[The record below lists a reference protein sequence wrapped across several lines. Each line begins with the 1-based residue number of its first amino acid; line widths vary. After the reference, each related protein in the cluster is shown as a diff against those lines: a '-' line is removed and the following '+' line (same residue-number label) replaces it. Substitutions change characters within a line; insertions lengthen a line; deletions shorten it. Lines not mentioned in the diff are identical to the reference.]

1 MKRTQPFYFHLI
13 FIVTNFVFCL
23 STKDEVKAAVVD
35 IGSSLCRFGTAGED
49 LPRHLFRSD
58 IGVSEDTDDSDHKIG
73 DVSLRFV
80 QSDVN
85 IESVI
90 GPDGTTDWDNYA
102 SLMNYG
108 LEECMKIDTTEYP
121 LMVSNSDYSNYLKSS
136 ENVSNYYFIADD
148 STFCIFNLLF
158 VIKEMIDLR
167 CSVYMIDDITFQY

>member
-1 MKRTQPFYFHLI
+1 MSLY
-13 FIVTNFVFCL
+13 VT
-23 STKDEVKAAVVD
+23 DEVKAAVVD

-58 IGVSEDTDDSDHKIG
+58 IGVAEDSDDSDHKIG

-80 QSDVN
+80 QSDVS

-121 LMVSNSDYSNYLKSS
+121 LMVSNSDYTNYLKSS
-136 ENVSNYYFIADD
+136 ENVSYCHAP
-148 STFCIFNLLF
+148 LQ
-158 VIKEMIDLR
+158 MINF
-167 CSVYMIDDITFQY
+167 TTE

>member
-1 MKRTQPFYFHLI
+1 MLCGGAKMAISPIIFVLPCLI
-13 FIVTNFVFCL
+13 IPTSFCATL
-23 STKDEVKAAVVD
+23 DEVKAAVVD

-58 IGVSEDTDDSDHKIG
+58 VGVSDDSDESDHKIG

-80 QSDVN
+80 QSDIN

-121 LMVSNSDYSNYLKSS
+121 LMVSNSDYTNYLKSS
-136 ENVSNYYFIADD
+136 ENVSYYCNKDVRYGMSD
-148 STFCIFNLLF
+148 
-158 VIKEMIDLR
+158 
-167 CSVYMIDDITFQY
+167 